1 MKKLKKQVS
10 EAQNHRMKSAHH
22 MGKSHALAREGYNC
36 RYDEGSE
43 EARMYHEGY
52 KMGLDECYGI
62 MPNRGVVV
70 GEESESDIVDD
81 MASFGA
87 LNDDMD
93 IMEYDMEEGNA
104 FTGMLAKTPKGGKFT
119 VGGKTFT
126 DTSSL
131 EETDDMFTFESLD
144 KQLKNLLTEDEES
157 SSTVAEG
164 LSISINQGRE
174 GMPNSVTV
182 SAEDQEAEQL
192 LGFLKTMN
200 SGLFADKEQDMS
212 DYGAPEV
219 GHDHGG
225 IKVVGDHDGM
235 MGLMKKMSDIDTHT
249 HDDSMDYA
257 DEESHEEEKLC
268 NECGGMMEQDHSCQ
282 TEQMAEDETT
292 DQREFQ
298 VAEDNMPDSDA
309 EETTADEEAEAE
321 EDKALAVK
329 SISEEMDSELNE
341 ILKMYPDQ
349 VEEFKKYGTLEYDLA
364 QALWEYYF
372 EKGMIKNYDQDNT
385 EKLAHLLADELSI
398 TESYAN
404 QIDDSFVAD
413 TDFMVNDIT
422 GGLNKKKSTG
432 QTTVPVIAGQK
443 DRMGYSMTKES
454 IDDWMILAGIRK

>member
-10 EAQNHRMKSAHH
+10 ETQNHRMKSAHH

-52 KMGLDECYGI
+52 KMGLDECYGV
-62 MPNRGVVV
+62 MPIRGVVV
-70 GEESESDIVDD
+70 GEESDADIVDD

-104 FTGMLAKTPKGGKFT
+104 FTGMLAKTPKGGKFS

-144 KQLKNLLTEDEES
+144 KQLKSLLTEDEES
-157 SSTVAEG
+157 TANVAEG
-164 LSISINQGRE
+164 LSISINQGRQ

-200 SGLFADKEQDMS
+200 SGMFADKEQSVS
-212 DYGAPEV
+212 DYGTGEMN
-219 GHDHGG
+219 HNHGG

-235 MGLMKKMSDIDTHT
+235 MGLMKKMSDIDGHS
-249 HDDSMDYA
+249 HDDTEDYA
-257 DEESHEEEKLC
+257 DEEEHQHEMC
-268 NECGGMMEQDHSCQ
+268 NECGSMMEEGHSCSQ
-282 TEQMAEDETT
+282 EMAEDETT
-292 DQREFQ
+292 DQREFE
-298 VAEDNMPDSDA
+298 VAEDNAPDSDQA
-309 EETTADEEAEAE
+309 ETTADEEAEAE
-321 EDKALAVK
+321 EDKALAMK
-329 SISEEMDSELNE
+329 SISEEMNSELSE
-341 ILKMYPDQ
+341 ILKMYPQ
-349 VEEFKKYGTLEYDLA
+349 EVEQFKETGTLEYDLA
-364 QALWEYYF
+364 QALWDHYY

-385 EKLAHLLADELSI
+385 EMLANMLADELGI

-404 QIDDSFVAD
+404 QIDDAFVAD

-443 DRMGYSMTKES
+443 DRMGHSMTKES
-454 IDDWMILAGIRK
+454 IDDWMVLAGIKK